1 MRAAVFFPSFF
12 SRALCGGGIA
22 KVCLED
28 RVKIFPIALPF
39 DESKLYYRELKR
51 KFVNNPWKTFF

>member
-1 MRAAVFFPSFF
+1 MREAIFFPLFF
-12 SRALCGGGIA
+12 SRALCGEIS

-28 RVKIFPIALPF
+28 RVRFFPIALPF

-51 KFVNNPWKTFF
+51 KFVTTH